1 MRVKMTRNVGVR
13 GTHYKAGET
22 ADLRPTDA
30 KTLIQMGKAEAVET
44 AAVEAGPENAALPQP
59 EARQPE
65 PVTAIDG
72 VGPATAEDLA
82 HFGVE
87 TVADLA
93 TAEGLPDDLAKW
105 QDAAREM
112 LGVD

>member
-1 MRVKMTRNVGVR
+1 MRVEITRGVGVR
-13 GTHYKAGET
+13 GKTYKPGET

-30 KTLIQMGKAEAVET
+30 KTLIQMGKAKVIET
-44 AAVEAGPENAALPQP
+44 ATVEAGPENAALPEP

-72 VGPATAEDLA
+72 VGPATAEDLE
-82 HFGVE
+82 HFGIKTIQE
-87 TVADLA
+87 LA
-93 TAEGLPDDLAKW
+93 SAEELPEDLAKW
-105 QDAAREM
+105 QAAAREM